1 MPAFMSGSELE
12 SAAGTMDRVITADIR
27 IMLIQAM
34 PIPILT
40 TDTTVLDTI
49 LGIMATGTAATTVA
63 AVGITD
69 MVTTGMETTMEPI
82 PIIKL

>member
-69 MVTTGMETTMEPI
+69 MVPTGMETTMEPI